1 MAFCRHRFSSLPIA
15 EPGARHSV
23 ETAVWRHSPHGFTDH
38 IQSFAIIVDQPIPD
52 TMLDAWLDLLL
63 AMCGQDM
70 LRIKG
75 ILHVRG
81 RTNPIAIHGVQ
92 HLFYPPIELPGWTS
106 EDRRSK
112 LVFIT
117 RDVPRAVIEE
127 TLEAFLATWPD
138 ESSIATDLG
147 AVG

>member
-1 MAFCRHRFSSLPIA
+1 MNRHD
-15 EPGARHSV
+15 
-23 ETAVWRHSPHGFTDH
+23 DH
-38 IQSFAIIVDQPIPD
+38 IQSFAILVDQPIPD
-52 TMLDAWLDLLL
+52 AMLDAWLDLLL
-63 AMCGQDM
+63 AMCGPDM

-75 ILHVRG
+75 ILNVRG
-81 RTNPIAIHGVQ
+81 RTKPIAIHGVQ
-92 HLFYPPIELPGWTS
+92 HLFYPPMELPGWTS

-138 ESSIATDLG
+138 
-147 AVG
+147 

>member
-1 MAFCRHRFSSLPIA
+1 MNAGVSR
-15 EPGARHSV
+15 AR
-23 ETAVWRHSPHGFTDH
+23 TDDDH

-52 TMLDAWLDLLL
+52 AMLNDWLDLLL

-75 ILHVRG
+75 ILNVRG
-81 RTNPIAIHGVQ
+81 RTQPIAIHGVQ

-117 RDVPRAVIEE
+117 RDVPRAIIEE

-138 ESSIATDLG
+138 EGPTA
-147 AVG
+147 